1 MAESIHSPA
10 DWGAV
15 RTKQPELFAKAM
27 SEGGVDNSEHLLRAM
42 DRHGVTHAIV
52 QTAPGKGITNRMV
65 LDAAEK
71 SGRRFF
77 PIYRPE
83 AVSSAAAKGDLGTGS
98 REDNAR
104 VVSQVADEFQ
114 RPAMRAMLGVG
125 EITPISTEVHPALI
139 TRDMAPI
146 MEVLKGRGGL
156 PIMFPT
162 GYSGWKGQHYYIYQP
177 VWVDELAGT
186 FPEVPIVLT
195 KMGRSIRASFD
206 ALSNALRKSSP
217 DALCAR
223 PPCFGRVM
231 F

>member
-1 MAESIHSPA
+1 MP
-10 DWGAV
+10 
-15 RTKQPELFAKAM
+15 RPR
-27 SEGGVDNSEHLLRAM
+27 SEPF
-42 DRHGVTHAIV
+42 
-52 QTAPGKGITNRMV
+52 Q
-65 LDAAEK
+65 
-71 SGRRFF
+71 
-77 PIYRPE
+77 YE

-104 VVSQVADEFQ
+104 VVSQVADELQ
-114 RPAMRAMLGVG
+114 SPAMRAMLGVG